1 VEPVNVVMPFSL
13 LSEHLPPLPASEV
26 IFPEVDQLQPEVTEA
41 LQTAEVDV
49 VGALPHHEFPVVPPA
64 DVEVEAIVVSEDEQP
79 PSVASPEVD
88 VEVAD
93 AISVRL
99 VEVLKLLFRTLPKP
113 VFLKLIIL
121 VSTLVS
127 VLCLLPKS
135 SLLSQARL

>member
-1 VEPVNVVMPFSL
+1 MPSSL

-26 IFPEVDQLQPEVTEA
+26 IFPEVDQPQLEVTEA
-41 LQTAEVDV
+41 LVTAEVDV
-49 VGALPHHEFPVVPPA
+49 AAAPPRHEFPVDPPA
-64 DVEVEAIVVSEDEQP
+64 DVQVEAVVPSEDVPAPLVE
-79 PSVASPEVD
+79 SPEVD
-88 VEVAD
+88 EEVAD

-99 VEVLKLLFRTLPKP
+99 VEVLKLAFRMLPKP